1 MKNLEDYILNVQDFP
16 KKGIVFKDI
25 TSLLANPKGV
35 ELCLETLLSSL
46 EGHVIDKVVGIESR
60 GFFFGMMLA
69 QHLKVPFIPVRKPG
83 KLPRKVRSQ
92 SYALEYGTD
101 TLEIHDDAIQYG
113 DRVLVH
119 DDVLATGGTAQA
131 VCSMVNA
138 MGGTVVQC
146 NFIMKLSFLEGEKKL
161 TDYSVFSAV
170 SY

>member
-1 MKNLEDYILNVQDFP
+1 
-16 KKGIVFKDI
+16 
-25 TSLLANPKGV
+25 
-35 ELCLETLLSSL
+35 
-46 EGHVIDKVVGIESR
+46 
-60 GFFFGMMLA
+60 
-69 QHLKVPFIPVRKPG
+69 LKVPFIPVRKPG